1 MDTHLIALL
10 MFLLLT
16 YLLFRR
22 PSSMAPKRFPT
33 ELDFQIWHSV
43 LLKRELLKGTLGNA
57 GNYVE

>member
-16 YLLFRR
+16 YLFFRR
-22 PSSMAPKRFPT
+22 PSSMAPKRYPA
-33 ELDFQIWHSV
+33 ELDFQFGHSV
-43 LLKRELLKGTLGNA
+43 LLKRELLRGTLEKA